1 MGVPFGAP
9 FNTFFMGK
17 MGDNTTAALIG
28 AGSSALGGV
37 VGLLSNSAHRQYKYQ
52 MRLMSQQNAMNQEN
66 ATIAYN
72 RSRQLT
78 LDAPLLE
85 KQGKQMAGINTA
97 FGQNGNVANAASA
110 PQADG
115 VSVPTPPDV
124 MASQNAFTNGINN
137 AVNQLIGISTAK
149 ANVAKLNAET
159 EGVEI
164 DNLTRNIKNLKE
176 IGLNDSQIRKNFAD
190 LAYQKVVN
198 KYADSRLSAEA
209 SSANSKAIIDAA
221 DSGVRGAMNEIDYQN
236 KVQDIRNKVQS
247 GILTQRQANVE
258 LKKLDLMDSQIRVNN
273 ASAGEL
279 NTRSQLNVENSRG
292 VALDNRL
299 KTLTFDNKLVESF
312 ESAEQSKLRTV
323 GMKLKNLPHSV
334 SEHFTR
340 SALFALDRI
349 QKGHGSAADFAL
361 VAAQTSREYAQYAN
375 NEAKDWTKIILG
387 ALPASSSGSAQTGE
401 RGSGYVVNTPYVPQ
415 Y

>member
-1 MGVPFGAP
+1 
-9 FNTFFMGK
+9 MGK
-17 MGDNTTAALIG
+17 LGDNTTAALISAG
-28 AGSSALGGV
+28 ASAAGGV
-37 VGLLSNSAHRQYKYQ
+37 VGLLTNSAHRQYKYQ
-52 MRLMSQQNAMNQEN
+52 KKLMQQQNAMNQEN

-78 LDAPLLE
+78 QDQALLE
-85 KQGKQMAGINTA
+85 KQGKLNAGINTA
-97 FGQNGNVANAASA
+97 FGQDGNVANAASA
-110 PQADG
+110 SQSDG
-115 VSVPTPPDV
+115 VSIPTPPDV
-124 MASQNAFTNGINN
+124 MGSLNSFQTGINN
-137 AVNQLIGISTAK
+137 AVNQLVSAATAR
-149 ANVAKLNAET
+149 ANVRKLNSEAD
-159 EGVEI
+159 GIDI
-164 DNLTRNIKNLKE
+164 DNLTRNYRNMKQAGLLTAQIDKMTKE
-176 IGLNDSQIRKNFAD
+176 TLHQSI
-190 LAYQKVVN
+190 VN
-198 KYADSRLSAEA
+198 KHAESREAAAEEEDNARANIA
-209 SSANSKAIIDAA
+209 SMDA
-221 DSGVRGAMNEIDYQN
+221 SIRGAMNEIDYLN
-236 KVQDIRNKVQS
+236 KVQDIQNKIAT
-247 GILTQRQANVE
+247 GELTRRQGAVE
-258 LKKLDLMDSQIRVNN
+258 LKKLTLMDSQIRVNN

-279 NTRSQLNVENSRG
+279 NTRSQLNVENTRG

-387 ALPASSSGSAQTGE
+387 ALPLSSAGAAQTNE

>member
-1 MGVPFGAP
+1 
-9 FNTFFMGK
+9 

-52 MRLMSQQNAMNQEN
+52 QRLMNQQNALNQEN

-78 LDAPLLE
+78 QDAPLLE
-85 KQGKQMAGINTA
+85 KQGKLMAGINTA

-110 PQADG
+110 PQSDG
-115 VSVPTPPDV
+115 VSIPTPPDV
-124 MASQNAFTNGINN
+124 MGSLNSFQTGINN
-137 AVNQLIGISTAK
+137 AVNQLVSAATAR
-149 ANVAKLNAET
+149 ANVRKLNSEAD
-159 EGVEI
+159 GIDI
-164 DNLTRNIKNLKE
+164 DNLTRNYRNMKQAGLLTAQIDKMTKE
-176 IGLNDSQIRKNFAD
+176 TLHQSI
-190 LAYQKVVN
+190 VN
-198 KYADSRLSAEA
+198 KHAESREAAAEEEDNARANIA
-209 SSANSKAIIDAA
+209 SMDA
-221 DSGVRGAMNEIDYQN
+221 SIRGAMNEIDYLN
-236 KVQDIRNKVQS
+236 KVQDIQNKIAT
-247 GILTQRQANVE
+247 GELTKRQGAVE
-258 LKKLDLMDSQIRVNN
+258 LKKLSLMDSQIRVNN
-273 ASAGEL
+273 ASAGDL

-299 KTLTFDNKLVESF
+299 KSLTFDNKLVESF

-387 ALPASSSGSAQTGE
+387 ALPLSSAGAAQTNE

>member
-1 MGVPFGAP
+1 MLPLILYI
-9 FNTFFMGK
+9 

-52 MRLMSQQNAMNQEN
+52 KKLMQQQNAMNQEN

-78 LDAPLLE
+78 QDSPLLE

-97 FGQNGNVANAASA
+97 FGQNGNVATAASA

-115 VSVPTPPDV
+115 VSIPTPPDV
-124 MASQNAFTNGINN
+124 MASQNAFSNGINN

-176 IGLNDSQIRKNFAD
+176 IGLKDSQIRKNFAD

-209 SSANSKAIIDAA
+209 DSANSKAIIDAA
-221 DSGVRGAMNEIDYQN
+221 DASVRGAMNKIDFDN
-236 KVQDIRNKVQS
+236 KVQDLNNKVQT
-247 GILTQRQANVE
+247 GILTQRQAVTE
-258 LKKLDLMDSQIRVNN
+258 MHRWSLM
-273 ASAGEL
+273 
-279 NTRSQLNVENSRG
+279 
-292 VALDNRL
+292 
-299 KTLTFDNKLVESF
+299 ES
-312 ESAEQSKLRTV
+312 ER
-323 GMKLKNLPHSV
+323 LKNLASANESNAKAEGQNIENYV
-334 SEHFTR
+334 NNNTKSDKIATIR
-340 SALFALDRI
+340 SQRI
-349 QKGHGSAADFAL
+349 KAWYDAQPSAIQHVIMTSQPVRNAIHKLQVGKDLSAAEYRAL
-361 VAAQTSREYAQYAN
+361 GMAIGYENLGKLAGTIIDAISVKTAPKPKVSIVKHVSSR
-375 NEAKDWTKIILG
+375 KK
-387 ALPASSSGSAQTGE
+387 
-401 RGSGYVVNTPYVPQ
+401 
-415 Y
+415 

>member
-1 MGVPFGAP
+1 MLPLILYI
-9 FNTFFMGK
+9 

-52 MRLMSQQNAMNQEN
+52 QRLMNQQNALNQEN
-66 ATIAYN
+66 ATVAYN

-85 KQGKQMAGINTA
+85 KQGKQLAGINTA

-221 DSGVRGAMNEIDYQN
+221 DSGVRDAMNEIDYQN

-247 GILTQRQANVE
+247 GIFTQRQANVE
-258 LKKLDLMDSQIRVNN
+258 LKKLDLMDSEINLNN

-279 NTRSQLNVENSRG
+279 NTRSALNVVNTKG
-292 VALDNRL
+292 KALQNQFDA
-299 KTLTFDNKLVESF
+299 KTFDYRLVDAF
-312 ESAEQSKLRTV
+312 ENAEQSKLNTI
-323 GMKLKNLPHSV
+323 GLKLRNLPHSV

-340 SALFALDRI
+340 SALFALQRI
-349 QKGHGSAADFAL
+349 QKGHGSGADYAL
-361 VAAQTSREYAQYAN
+361 VSAQIAREAFDRQN
-375 NEAKDWTKIILG
+375 KEAKDWSKIILG
-387 ALPASSSGSAQTGE
+387 ALPLSSSGAANTG
-401 RGSGYVVNTPYVPQ
+401 SNSPGYVVNTPYVPQ

>member
-1 MGVPFGAP
+1 
-9 FNTFFMGK
+9 

-52 MRLMSQQNAMNQEN
+52 KKLMQQQNAMNQEN
-66 ATIAYN
+66 ASIAYN

-78 LDAPLLE
+78 QDSPLLE

-110 PQADG
+110 PQSDG
-115 VSVPTPPDV
+115 VSIPTPPDV
-124 MASQNAFTNGINN
+124 MGSLNSFQTGINN
-137 AVNQLIGISTAK
+137 AVNQLVSAATAR
-149 ANVAKLNAET
+149 ANVRKLTSEAE
-159 EGVEI
+159 GNEI
-164 DNLTRNIKNLKE
+164 DNLTRNYRNMKQAGLLTAQIDKMTKE
-176 IGLNDSQIRKNFAD
+176 TLHQSI
-190 LAYQKVVN
+190 VN
-198 KYADSRLSAEA
+198 KHAESREA
-209 SSANSKAIIDAA
+209 ASEELDNARANIASMDA
-221 DSGVRGAMNEIDYQN
+221 SVRGAMNEIDYLN
-236 KVQDIRNKVQS
+236 KVQDVQNKIAT
-247 GILTQRQANVE
+247 GELTKRQGMVE
-258 LKKLDLMDSQIRVNN
+258 LKKLALMDSQINVNN

-279 NTRSQLNVENSRG
+279 NTRSSLNVENVRG

-323 GMKLKNLPHSV
+323 GMQLKNLPHSV

-340 SALFALDRI
+340 SALFALERI

-375 NEAKDWTKIILG
+375 NEAKDWSKIILG

>member
-1 MGVPFGAP
+1 
-9 FNTFFMGK
+9 
-17 MGDNTTAALIG
+17 MGDNTTAALISAG
-28 AGSSALGGV
+28 ASAAGGV
-37 VGLLSNSAHRQYKYQ
+37 VGLLTNSAHRQYKYQ
-52 MRLMSQQNAMNQEN
+52 KKLMQQQNAMNQEN

-78 LDAPLLE
+78 QDAPLLE

-97 FGQNGNVANAASA
+97 FGQDGNVANAASA
-110 PQADG
+110 PQSDG
-115 VSVPTPPDV
+115 VSIPTPPDV
-124 MASQNAFTNGINN
+124 MGSLNSFQTGINN
-137 AVNQLIGISTAK
+137 AVNQLVSAATAR
-149 ANVAKLNAET
+149 ANVRKLNSEAD
-159 EGVEI
+159 GIDI
-164 DNLTRNIKNLKE
+164 DNLTRNYRNMKQAGLLTAQIDKMTKE
-176 IGLNDSQIRKNFAD
+176 TLHQSI
-190 LAYQKVVN
+190 VN
-198 KYADSRLSAEA
+198 KHAESREAAAEEEDNARANIA
-209 SSANSKAIIDAA
+209 SMDA
-221 DSGVRGAMNEIDYQN
+221 SIRGAMNEIDYLN
-236 KVQDIRNKVQS
+236 KVQDIQNKIAT
-247 GILTQRQANVE
+247 GELTRRQGAVE
-258 LKKLDLMDSQIRVNN
+258 LKKLSLMDSQIRVNN

-387 ALPASSSGSAQTGE
+387 ALPFSSAGASQTGE

>member
-1 MGVPFGAP
+1 
-9 FNTFFMGK
+9 
-17 MGDNTTAALIG
+17 MGDNTTAALISAG
-28 AGSSALGGV
+28 ASAAGGL

-52 MRLMSQQNAMNQEN
+52 KKLMQQQNAMNQEN

-78 LDAPLLE
+78 LDQALLE
-85 KQGKQMAGINTA
+85 KQGKFNAGINTA
-97 FGQNGNVANAASA
+97 FGQDGNVANAASA
-110 PQADG
+110 PQSDG
-115 VSVPTPPDV
+115 VSIPTPPDV
-124 MASQNAFTNGINN
+124 MGSLNSFQTGINN
-137 AVNQLIGISTAK
+137 AVNQLVSAATAR
-149 ANVAKLNAET
+149 ANVRKLNSEAD
-159 EGVEI
+159 GIDI
-164 DNLTRNIKNLKE
+164 DNLTRNYRNMKQAGLLTAQIDKMTKE
-176 IGLNDSQIRKNFAD
+176 TLHQSI
-190 LAYQKVVN
+190 VN
-198 KYADSRLSAEA
+198 KHAESREAAAEEEDNARANIA
-209 SSANSKAIIDAA
+209 SMDA
-221 DSGVRGAMNEIDYQN
+221 SIRGAMNEIDYLN
-236 KVQDIRNKVQS
+236 KVQDIQNKIAT
-247 GILTQRQANVE
+247 GELTKRQGAVE
-258 LKKLDLMDSQIRVNN
+258 LKKLSLMDSQIRVNN

-361 VAAQTSREYAQYAN
+361 VAAQTSREYVQYAN
-375 NEAKDWTKIILG
+375 NEAKDWTKILLG
-387 ALPASSSGSAQTGE
+387 ALPLSSAGAAQTGE
-401 RGSGYVVNTPYVPQ
+401 RGSGYVVNPPYVPQ

>member
-1 MGVPFGAP
+1 
-9 FNTFFMGK
+9 MGK

-28 AGSSALGGV
+28 AGSSAIGGV

-52 MRLMSQQNAMNQEN
+52 QKLMQQQNAMNQEN

-72 RSRQLT
+72 RSRRLT
-78 LDAPLLE
+78 QDQAMLE
-85 KQGKQMAGINTA
+85 KQGKLNAGTNTA
-97 FGQNGNVANAASA
+97 FGQDGNVANAASA
-110 PQADG
+110 PQSDG
-115 VSVPTPPDV
+115 VSIPTPPDV

-176 IGLNDSQIRKNFAD
+176 IGLKDSQIRKNFAD

-198 KYADSRLSAEA
+198 KYADSRLSADA
-209 SSANSKAIIDAA
+209 DSANSKAIIDAA
-221 DSGVRGAMNEIDYQN
+221 DASVRGAMNEIDYLN
-236 KVQDIRNKVQS
+236 KVQDVQNKIAT
-247 GILTQRQANVE
+247 GELTKRQGAVE
-258 LKKLDLMDSQIRVNN
+258 LKKLALMNSQINLNN

-279 NTRSQLNVENSRG
+279 NTRSALNVENTKG
-292 VALDNRL
+292 QALKNQFDAKTFDYRLVDAFENAEQNKL
-299 KTLTFDNKLVESF
+299 KTIGL
-312 ESAEQSKLRTV
+312 KLR
-323 GMKLKNLPHSV
+323 NLPHSI

-340 SALFALDRI
+340 SALFALERI
-349 QKGHGSAADFAL
+349 QKGHGSGADYAL
-361 VAAQTSREYAQYAN
+361 VSAQIAREAIDRQN
-375 NEAKDWTKIILG
+375 KEAKDWSKIILG
-387 ALPASSSGSAQTGE
+387 AIPMSSSGAASTSN
-401 RGSGYVVNTPYVPQ
+401 SGYNVNVPYVPQ

>member
-1 MGVPFGAP
+1 
-9 FNTFFMGK
+9 

-52 MRLMSQQNAMNQEN
+52 KKLMQQQNAMNQEN

-78 LDAPLLE
+78 QDSPLLE

-110 PQADG
+110 PQAAG

-137 AVNQLIGISTAK
+137 AVTQLIGISTAK
-149 ANVAKLNAET
+149 ATVAKLNAET

-176 IGLNDSQIRKNFAD
+176 IGLKDSQIRKNFAD
-190 LAYQKVVN
+190 LAYQNVVN

-209 SSANSKAIIDAA
+209 DSANSKAIIDASDA
-221 DSGVRGAMNEIDYQN
+221 SVRGAMNQIDFDN
-236 KVQDIRNKVQS
+236 KVQDLNNKVQS
-247 GILTQRQANVE
+247 GILTQRQAVTE
-258 LKKLDLMDSQIRVNN
+258 MHRWSLM
-273 ASAGEL
+273 
-279 NTRSQLNVENSRG
+279 
-292 VALDNRL
+292 
-299 KTLTFDNKLVESF
+299 ES
-312 ESAEQSKLRTV
+312 ER
-323 GMKLKNLPHSV
+323 LKNLASANESNANAEGQNIENYV
-334 SEHFTR
+334 NNKTKSDKIATIR
-340 SALFALDRI
+340 SQRI
-349 QKGHGSAADFAL
+349 KAWYDAQPSAIQHVIMTSQPVRNAIHKLQVGKDLSAAEYRAL
-361 VAAQTSREYAQYAN
+361 GMAIGYENLGKLAGTIVDAISVKNAS
-375 NEAKDWTKIILG
+375 KTKVSIVKHV
-387 ALPASSSGSAQTGE
+387 ST
-401 RGSGYVVNTPYVPQ
+401 RKK
-415 Y
+415 